1 MPSVEGRIVGVKCRM
16 PLDYPNPELRSGLVC
31 LRKWTYEDLACIEA
45 ASSDPRIP
53 QGTTVPAHYTEEE
66 GRAFIERQWG
76 RQTKGQ
82 GLSLAIADAKT
93 GEASGLVFLGLGNIR
108 GHCDLGYWIVPGM
121 RRRGLGGDAIR
132 LVSRWV
138 LTATYVHRLVAQV
151 VADNGASLA
160 LLRKCGFVEEGLLR
174 SWLWIGNDVHDVV
187 QLSLLETDLA

>member
-1 MPSVEGRIVGVKCRM
+1 
-16 PLDYPNPELRSGLVC
+16 
-31 LRKWTYEDLACIEA
+31 
-45 ASSDPRIP
+45 
-53 QGTTVPAHYTEEE
+53 
-66 GRAFIERQWG
+66 
-76 RQTKGQ
+76 
-82 GLSLAIADAKT
+82 
-93 GEASGLVFLGLGNIR
+93 
-108 GHCDLGYWIVPGM
+108 M

-174 SWLWIGNDVHDVV
+174 SWLWIEDDVHDVI

>member
-1 MPSVEGRIVGVKCRM
+1 VPSVQGRIVGVKCRM

-93 GEASGLVFLGLGNIR
+93 GVRRVASCSSASATFEGTAISGIGSCPV
-108 GHCDLGYWIVPGM
+108 C
-121 RRRGLGGDAIR
+121 GGGVWAATPF
-132 LVSRWV
+132 V
-138 LTATYVHRLVAQV
+138 L
-151 VADNGASLA
+151 
-160 LLRKCGFVEEGLLR
+160 
-174 SWLWIGNDVHDVV
+174 
-187 QLSLLETDLA
+187 